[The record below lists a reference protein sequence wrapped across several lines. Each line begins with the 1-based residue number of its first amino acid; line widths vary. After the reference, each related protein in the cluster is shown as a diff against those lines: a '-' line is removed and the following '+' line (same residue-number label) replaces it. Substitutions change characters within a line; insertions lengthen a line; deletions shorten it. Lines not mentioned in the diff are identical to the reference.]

1 MAGNLLREIAPDLGN
16 KMTALGKIEYAIQT
30 LQNSGQ
36 EHSFMHHL
44 AVVESIRKIFSVN
57 DTPEVSEVIQNTQM
71 VRIICDILARGN
83 DTLLEERCLKLEALW
98 ILNNLAYTDEM
109 NTMRILYSDLESIN
123 NRAEPVTYEAL
134 LHDMKNGQ
142 SPLL

>member
-1 MAGNLLREIAPDLGN
+1 MMNQGENDVAGNLLREIAPDFGN
-16 KMTALGKIEYAIQT
+16 KISALGKIEYAIQT

-57 DTPEVSEVIQNTQM
+57 DTPEVSEVIQNTQI

-109 NTMRILYSDLESIN
+109 NTMRILYSDLE
-123 NRAEPVTYEAL
+123 
-134 LHDMKNGQ
+134 
-142 SPLL
+142 